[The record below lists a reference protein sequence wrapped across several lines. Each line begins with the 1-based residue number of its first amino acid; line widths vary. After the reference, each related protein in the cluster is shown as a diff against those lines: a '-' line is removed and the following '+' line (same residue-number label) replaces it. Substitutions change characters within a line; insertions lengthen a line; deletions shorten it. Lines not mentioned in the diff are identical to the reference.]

1 MKKSNSSLRTSSNQI
16 RWKELCKKGK
26 EKQVPLK
33 DDDKDK
39 VEELSDKLKAAMKM
53 KENAKT
59 TEAKLLSASAIEE
72 AKLAIKQVLKHTYIL
87 TSIII

>member
-1 MKKSNSSLRTSSNQI
+1 
-16 RWKELCKKGK
+16 
-26 EKQVPLK
+26 LK

-39 VEELSDKLKAAMKM
+39 VEELSDKLKAALKM

-72 AKLAIKQVLKHTYIL
+72 AKLAIKQVPHRSHIL

>member
-1 MKKSNSSLRTSSNQI
+1 
-16 RWKELCKKGK
+16 
-26 EKQVPLK
+26 LK

-59 TEAKLLSASAIEE
+59 TDAKLLSASAIEE
-72 AKLAIKQVLKHTYIL
+72 AKLAIKQVPHRSRIL

>member
-1 MKKSNSSLRTSSNQI
+1 
-16 RWKELCKKGK
+16 
-26 EKQVPLK
+26 LK

-72 AKLAIKQVLKHTYIL
+72 AKLAIKQVPHRSHILK
-87 TSIII
+87 SIII